1 MINRSSR
8 RRELAQHVA
17 DRRRRED
24 EAPRLHAE
32 VPSLTRLSLAVEERA
47 ESGFTIGSGHTRR
60 VVVEHAAARFEV
72 PCSAGGCDGG
82 VHDLTRGVMHELHQR
97 SARFESDTPCD
108 RCGCVLHHVATAEYR

>member
-1 MINRSSR
+1 MINRSR
-8 RRELAQHVA
+8 RRELAQHLA

-24 EAPRLHAE
+24 EAPRLLAE
-32 VPSLTRLSLAVEERA
+32 VPALSRLSLAVEERA
-47 ESGFTIGSGHTRR
+47 ESGFAIGSSHTRR

-82 VHDLTRGVMHELHQR
+82 VHDLTSGVMLELHR
-97 SARFESDTPCD
+97 GSARFESDTRCD

>member
-1 MINRSSR
+1 MLSRSR

-24 EAPRLHAE
+24 EAPRLLAE
-32 VPSLTRLSLAVEERA
+32 VPALTRLSFAVAERA

-60 VVVEHAAARFEV
+60 IVVEHAAARFEV

-82 VHDLTRGVMHELHQR
+82 VHDLTSGVMHELHR
-97 SARFESDTPCD
+97 GSARFESDIRCD
-108 RCGCVLHHVATAEYR
+108 RCGCVLHHVAVAEYR